1 MHRAQF
7 RRSFKGDL
15 TRDWTIRMNFSFKEM
30 SVILWIGL

>member
-15 TRDWTIRMNFSFKEM
+15 TRDLTIRMNCRFKEM
-30 SVILWIGL
+30 SMIL